1 MMNSRY
7 NSRQAGF
14 TLVELLVAIT
24 ILAAVLAAV
33 TGSVR
38 VSTQLA
44 GSVTERAHSV
54 DRQVQIRSFLRRQ
67 LRQAY
72 AIKVTES
79 DGREHIAFSGASRSI
94 SFVAA
99 LPEAAATGGLNQL
112 TLQVEDNGDHQDLI
126 LLHKPFL
133 PQLNAGGWADEPGR
147 EVLLEDMERIE
158 FSYLGDDP
166 LGSFWS
172 DEWDNTE
179 LMPALIRIRFSS
191 RDRQEWPHIVVAPR
205 LDSQEPLYSLRSSL

>member
-1 MMNSRY
+1 M
-7 NSRQAGF
+7 
-14 TLVELLVAIT
+14 AIT

-38 VSTQLA
+38 VSSQLA

-79 DGREHIAFSGASRSI
+79 DGREHIAFSGTWQSI
-94 SFVAA
+94 SFVAS
-99 LPEAAATGGLNQL
+99 LPEAAATGGLHQL
-112 TLQVEDNGDHQDLI
+112 TLQVEDYAGGQNLV

-133 PQLNAGGWADEPGR
+133 PALQTSGWADEAGR
-147 EVLLEDMERIE
+147 EVLLEDMELIE

-172 DEWDNTE
+172 DQWDSAE

-205 LDSQEPLYSLRSSL
+205 LDSREPLSSLRSSL